1 MTQQI
6 NNYIPN
12 IKIFLVIKTHTSL
25 LDKCRGFFTL
35 PYSLSNLLQHWL
47 QKIKKV
53 LLTMN
58 IKEYELREVSNQ
70 MEICLQ
76 PRNSIDQC
84 LVPVWNI
91 QIPKKTIEITHKKD
105 YSNCNN
111 YCAETKAF
119 MCLREILKF
128 CFGR

>member
-1 MTQQI
+1 
-6 NNYIPN
+6 
-12 IKIFLVIKTHTSL
+12 
-25 LDKCRGFFTL
+25 
-35 PYSLSNLLQHWL
+35 
-47 QKIKKV
+47 
-53 LLTMN
+53 MN

-91 QIPKKTIEITHKKD
+91 QIPKKTFEITHKKD

-111 YCAETKAF
+111 YWAETKAF
-119 MCLREILKF
+119 MFLREILKF

>member
-6 NNYIPN
+6 TNYIPN
-12 IKIFLVIKTHTSL
+12 IKIFLVIKKHTSL

-76 PRNSIDQC
+76 HRNSIDQC

-91 QIPKKTIEITHKKD
+91 QIPKKTFEITHKKGLF
-105 YSNCNN
+105 
-111 YCAETKAF
+111 E
-119 MCLREILKF
+119 LQ
-128 CFGR
+128 

>member
-6 NNYIPN
+6 TNYIPN
-12 IKIFLVIKTHTSL
+12 NKIFLVIKTHTSL

-58 IKEYELREVSNQ
+58 IKEYELREVNNQ

-91 QIPKKTIEITHKKD
+91 QIPKKTFEITHKKGLF
-105 YSNCNN
+105 
-111 YCAETKAF
+111 E
-119 MCLREILKF
+119 LQ
-128 CFGR
+128 